1 MRPPAIHSLIGME
14 TIDSGFS
21 SPDRLNIGDCLII
34 LSSREVHAP
43 GARRPAR
50 LTPKAI
56 GVLLV
61 LARSAGDVVTRD
73 ELFAQVWPDTLPTND
88 VLTQAVTQLRK
99 ALSAGGAFQEGQEY
113 IETIAK
119 TGYRLLAPATWVSV
133 PEGRD
138 AGGAE
143 AAGSGPSASDA
154 SSSPAPAPIA
164 PADGRSAGFRQ
175 GTGFWRLARRRLLLA
190 AGLLLLCSSVT
201 MAWLLWQ
208 RPARETALDAATADG
223 KGVIGSPERPYRLI
237 TARQGFGTFPALSPD
252 GALVAFA
259 DESDGGSTLKVQ
271 STGSATSATLVEAP
285 ADALDRFPVWSPDGR
300 EIAYARFHPRGGCEV
315 LVIGATGGNPR
326 RVTACD
332 GAEMLS
338 FNWTPDGRGLVFG
351 SMTGRHGAPGIRTLD
366 LATGRWTSLEYDRAD
381 GDFDYAPRFSPDGS
395 QLGFIRNPQLGGLW
409 VMAAAGGATR
419 RVTAGST
426 EMRGW
431 SWLGDE
437 AVVFGRRVD
446 SESRLYQVDLRT
458 GLLKDLGVDDAQSPS
473 VAGMGRML
481 AFVHRAPLFGLFRI
495 PLDHPERKERLFASS
510 GRDAQPMIAPDGRQ
524 LVFTSSRSG
533 AFALWWARLG
543 QEGSLHPVEGL
554 RPEARQPPDWSAD
567 SERVLVSG
575 RDDAGRPGIYEVA
588 PEQGQWKR
596 LPIPMSEPLQ
606 AIYGP
611 SPDTLFVIGGEEN
624 GPVTLALFDRSGGT
638 WRRRAQLPG
647 ASQIRYDRRTQR
659 VLFTR
664 LAEGGLWSADADL
677 SPASLR
683 EVSGDVPTRW
693 RFRTWA
699 VGSDSAV
706 AYLHQDAGCSVQ
718 LSRLDLPEASRCL
731 ETRASSAT
739 NGFSMAPDGS
749 AVYMALAV
757 ADGTDIGVMPVPETS
772 SRPLL
777 GILKWLPLLGKLDS

>member
-1 MRPPAIHSLIGME
+1 MRPPAIHSLTGME
-14 TIDSGFS
+14 IIDSGL
-21 SPDRLNIGDCLII
+21 SPTDRLHIGDCLVV

-43 GARRPAR
+43 GARRAAR

-61 LARSAGDVVTRD
+61 LARGAGDVVTRD

-99 ALSAGGAFQEGQEY
+99 ALSAGGAFPQGQEY

-119 TGYRLLAPATWVSV
+119 TGYRLLAPVTWAAAQAAADT
-133 PEGRD
+133 GQ
-138 AGGAE
+138 AE
-143 AAGSGPSASDA
+143 AAGSALAESDA
-154 SSSPAPAPIA
+154 SAVTAPAPAS
-164 PADGRSAGFRQ
+164 PADAGSR
-175 GTGFWRLARRRLLLA
+175 GSTGFWRRARRRLLLA

-208 RPARETALDAATADG
+208 RPERETALDAATADG

-252 GALVAFA
+252 GALVAYA

-285 ADALDRFPVWSPDGR
+285 AGALDRFPAWSPDGR
-300 EIAYARFHPRGGCEV
+300 EIAYARFHPGGGCEV

-351 SMTGRHGAPGIRTLD
+351 SMTGHHGAPGIRTLD
-366 LATGRWTSLEYDRAD
+366 LATGRWTTLEYDRGD
-381 GDFDYAPRFSPDGS
+381 GDFDYAPRFSPDGR
-395 QLGFIRNPQLGGLW
+395 QLGFVRNPQLGGLW
-409 VMAAAGGATR
+409 VMAAAGGGAR
-419 RVTAGST
+419 RITSDSA

-431 SWLGDE
+431 GWLDN
-437 AVVFGRRVD
+437 AAIVFGRRVD

-473 VAGMGRML
+473 VAGMGKVL
-481 AFVHRAPLFGLFRI
+481 AFVHRSPQFGLFRI
-495 PLDHPERKERLFASS
+495 PLDHLERKERLFASS
-510 GRDAQPMIAPDGRQ
+510 GRDAQPMIAPDGQQ

-543 QEGSLHPVEGL
+543 QDGSLHPVEDL
-554 RPEARQPPDWSAD
+554 RPEARQSPDWSAD

-596 LPIPMSEPLQ
+596 LPIPLSEPLQ
-606 AIYGP
+606 AVYGP
-611 SPDTLFVIGGEEN
+611 SPDTFFVIGSEAG
-624 GPVTLALFDRSGGT
+624 GPATLALYDRGGGA
-638 WRRRAQLPG
+638 WRRLAQVAG
-647 ASQIRYDRRTQR
+647 VSQVRYDRRAQR

-664 LAEGGLWSADADL
+664 LAGGGLWSADASL

-683 EVSGDVPTRW
+683 EVSEDVPTRW

-699 VGSDSAV
+699 LGGDGAV

-718 LSRLDLPEASRCL
+718 LSRLDAPQAPRCL
-731 ETRASSAT
+731 EARASSAT

-749 AVYMALAV
+749 AAYMALTV
-757 ADGTDIGVMPVPETS
+757 ADGTDIGVMPVPQAPS
-772 SRPLL
+772 QALL
-777 GILKWLPLLGKLDS
+777 GVLKWLPLLGKPDS